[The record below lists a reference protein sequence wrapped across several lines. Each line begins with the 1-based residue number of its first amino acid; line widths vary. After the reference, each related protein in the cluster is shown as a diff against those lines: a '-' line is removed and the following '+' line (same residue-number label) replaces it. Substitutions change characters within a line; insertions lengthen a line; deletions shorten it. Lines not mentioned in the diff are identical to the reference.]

1 MSILKTV
8 LINYCVCAFFA
19 TLLETLVAEKQ
30 KRIFKTLSFCV
41 IAAVTVSPLFGAQK
55 NIDFFDFL
63 TPEEEYSESQKSL
76 AAASGRLEKAVYKNV
91 EETLINEGI
100 NEYEIYVSTNLNEE
114 ENTVTLSLV
123 SVQIGSDFKDK
134 AESIKQKL
142 SETYGEA
149 LALEVKNNEES
160 GRSD

>member
-19 TLLETLVAEKQ
+19 TLLETLIAEKQ

-114 ENTVTLSLV
+114 ENTVTISLV

-134 AESIKQKL
+134 AESIKQNL

-160 GRSD
+160 GRCD

>member
-1 MSILKTV
+1 M
-8 LINYCVCAFFA
+8 
-19 TLLETLVAEKQ
+19 
-30 KRIFKTLSFCV
+30 
-41 IAAVTVSPLFGAQK
+41 
-55 NIDFFDFL
+55 
-63 TPEEEYSESQKSL
+63 PEEEYSESQKSL